1 MKNRKIWLDGFRE
14 IKNTL
19 GRFLALFLII
29 ALGTGFFVGI
39 RAAAP
44 DMIAIADRYFNQTNL
59 EDMSIQSTMG
69 LDEDDLALLEDI
81 GDIEYEPY
89 AYVDRQISTSDDIV
103 RFYPNFNEMSDINQF
118 DVLEGALPQAE
129 NEIAID
135 QQLVKS
141 DPDTY
146 QIGQEVSLTDLGVE
160 TENEAS
166 GAPTLSNDT
175 FTIVGY
181 VNSPLQISNIT
192 RGATAIGDG
201 QLNGFAVVSPEAIT
215 GDLYTNIAIDVT
227 SVDHLEAYSEE
238 YDQVIVDKQ
247 TEIEDIFAD
256 RPSEVYNQNV
266 SDAES
271 EISSGQAEI
280 DSARSALASGE
291 SELNQAQSEIND
303 GQSELDQQQS
313 QVESQLPEGVSLA
326 QAGMSSVVAQLEA
339 GQSSLDAAQSE
350 LDQARSDYE
359 SESQEADE
367 SLASAESEIA
377 DAETTIADLS
387 EPTYS
392 INDRSAVS
400 GYTAWENNADNMAT
414 IGQAFPIIFFLIAAL
429 VSFTNM
435 QRMVTEQR
443 VQIGTYKALGYSP
456 RTIQTKYMMYAGIAA
471 ILGMVIGI
479 SIGNYLFPN
488 IIVTAFANTVA
499 LPGMIH
505 TWQIVD
511 ISLAVAIS
519 LLTTVLPAWLTTR
532 RTLNEKTARL
542 LQPVTG
548 KNGQHIFLERF
559 KGFWSRLSFQGKITW
574 RNLFLYKGRNLMTI
588 VGVAGCAMLIVT
600 GFGLSDSISG
610 LPDEQ
615 FNQVKMYDGSLS
627 LDMDASQEDRDQV
640 VTNLSENEEVAD
652 LLPLTR
658 DILMTDDDSITQQIV
673 SVMAFPSDANYH
685 DYFQMQELDTEN
697 QASLPEDGI
706 LMTAKLA
713 SLLGVQAGDT
723 VTLVDTNNDPFEFS
737 VKGVITNY
745 LGHELYMTA
754 DYYQEVFGEESEENT
769 ALVQFENGL
778 STNDQSEIFDQ
789 AKEKPGVIGTS
800 LNATQI
806 TDFEETLSALDLVT
820 VVLIISAGGLA
831 FIVLYSLTNI
841 NVSERMHEL
850 ATVKVLGFRSLEV
863 SMYVYRETLVL
874 TVVGIIIGNFLGYG
888 LLSYILNT
896 VAIDQVFFP
905 IVIHWQSYL
914 YASIIT
920 LVFSIVVM
928 IFMHY
933 KLKKVEMVSALK
945 EED

>member
-1 MKNRKIWLDGFRE
+1 MKKNRKIWLDGFRE

-19 GRFLALFLII
+19 GRFLALLLII
-29 ALGTGFFVGI
+29 ILGTGFFVGI

-44 DMIAIADRYFNQTNL
+44 DMIAIADKYFNQTNL

-69 LDEDDLALLEDI
+69 LDEDDLALLEDVE
-81 GDIEYEPY
+81 DIEYQPY
-89 AYVDRQISTSDDIV
+89 AYVDRQIATSNDLV
-103 RFYPNFNEMSDINQF
+103 RFYPNFNETSDINQF
-118 DVLEGALPQAE
+118 DVQEGRLPEAAD
-129 NEIAID
+129 EIAID
-135 QQLVKS
+135 NQLAN
-141 DPDTY
+141 DENY
-146 QIGQEVSLTDLGVE
+146 QIGQEISLTDLGVNSE
-160 TENEAS
+160 DNES
-166 GAPTLSNDT
+166 GAPTLSGET

-181 VNSPLQISNIT
+181 VNSPLQISNIS
-192 RGATAIGDG
+192 RGATGLGDG
-201 QLNGFAVVSPEAIT
+201 QLNGFAVVAPEAINR
-215 GDLYTNIAIDVT
+215 DIYTSIAIDVT
-227 SVDHLEAYSEE
+227 SVDGLEAYSDE
-238 YDQVIVDKQ
+238 YNQVIADKQ
-247 TEIEDIFAD
+247 AEIEHVFAD
-256 RPSEVYNQNV
+256 RPSEVYNKSV
-266 SDAES
+266 SEAES

-280 DSARSALASGE
+280 DSAWSELASGE
-291 SELNQAQSEIND
+291 SELNQAQSEIDDN
-303 GQSELDQQQS
+303 QSQLDQQES
-313 QVESQLPEGVSLA
+313 QVESQLPEGVTLA
-326 QAGMSSVVAQLEA
+326 QAGMTSVVAQLEA
-339 GQSSLDAAQSE
+339 GQASLDSAQSE

-359 SESQEADE
+359 SESLEAE
-367 SLASAESEIA
+367 SSLASAEVDIA
-377 DAETTIADLS
+377 DAESTVADLS

-456 RTIQTKYMMYAGIAA
+456 RTIQTKYIMYAGVAA
-471 ILGMVIGI
+471 ILGMIIGI

-488 IIVTAFANTVA
+488 IIVSAFANTVA
-499 LPGMIH
+499 LPGIIY
-505 TWQIVD
+505 TWQFVD
-511 ISLAVAIS
+511 ISLAVGIS

-532 RTLNEKTARL
+532 TTLNEKTARL

-574 RNLFLYKGRNLMTI
+574 RNIFLYKGRNLMTI
-588 VGVAGCAMLIVT
+588 IGVAGCAMLIVT

-615 FNQVKMYDGSLS
+615 FIQVKMYDGSLS
-627 LDMDASQEDRDQV
+627 FNMDASQEDRDQV
-640 VTNLSENEEVAD
+640 VAD
-652 LLPLTR
+652 LTDNGDVENVLPLSR
-658 DILMTDDDSITQQIV
+658 DVLMTDDETITQQIV
-673 SVMAFPSDANYH
+673 SVMSFDSESKYQ
-685 DYFQMQELDTEN
+685 DYFQLQELDTEN
-697 QASLPEDGI
+697 KMTLPEDGVLI
-706 LMTAKLA
+706 TAKLA
-713 SLLGVQAGDT
+713 SLLGIQAGDT
-723 VTLVDTNNDPFEFS
+723 VTLVDTNNDPYEFS

-745 LGHELYMTA
+745 LGHEIYMTDA
-754 DYYQEVFGEESEENT
+754 YYQEVFGEESEENT
-769 ALVQFENGL
+769 ALVQFDSGL
-778 STNDQSEIFDQ
+778 STSDQSAIFDQ
-789 AKEKPGVIGTS
+789 VKEEAGVIGTS
-800 LNATQI
+800 LNASQI

-863 SMYVYRETLVL
+863 SMYVYRETLFL
-874 TVVGIIIGNFLGYG
+874 TMVGIIIGNFLGYG

-905 IVIHWQSYL
+905 IVIQWQSYL
-914 YASIIT
+914 YASLIT
-920 LVFSIVVM
+920 LAFSIVVM